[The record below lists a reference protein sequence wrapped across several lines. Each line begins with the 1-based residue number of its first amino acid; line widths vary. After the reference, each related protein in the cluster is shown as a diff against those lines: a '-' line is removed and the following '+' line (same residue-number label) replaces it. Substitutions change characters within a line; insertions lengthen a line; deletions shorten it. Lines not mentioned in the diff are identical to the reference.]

1 MEIGCRW
8 GGMFVLVA
16 EWLRHSGADLKTVIA
31 LDPIAPTPSIA
42 TYFELLQEQ
51 ASIEPVYLQAYSTSP
66 LVGAHVDRLRPDF
79 VFIDGDHSLRGAMQD
94 HLLVRSHA
102 SIIVHHDIH
111 SQACPDTTLLW
122 KALKEFEAPGF
133 DAFELTSQYPSVN
146 GSFLGIGAM
155 KRRSGQT

>member
-1 MEIGCRW
+1 MKT
-8 GGMFVLVA
+8 GGGKI
-16 EWLRHSGADLKTVIA
+16 LRDARFAPLKEEET
-31 LDPIAPTPSIA
+31 D
-42 TYFELLQEQ
+42 
-51 ASIEPVYLQAYSTSP
+51 IEPVYLQAYSTSP
-66 LVGAHVDRLRPDF
+66 LVGAHVDRLKPDF

-102 SIIVHHDIH
+102 SIILHHDIH

-133 DAFELTSQYPSVN
+133 DAFEFTSQYPSVN
-146 GSFLGIGAM
+146 GSFLGIAAM